1 MKNQPAVIHRSAP
14 FAVRHERARVGEDP
28 FVLSLLHHA
37 RLYRCVL
44 RLWLSASLAEI
55 VGDTDVVSTGDDSL
69 FDGVLPYPDLVAGF
83 LLLRCRACR
92 LPLYSDTRGVGR
104 SSGPLIR

>member
-1 MKNQPAVIHRSAP
+1 MFVHPIVIRHSAP

-28 FVLSLLHHA
+28 LVLSLLHHA
-37 RLYRCVL
+37 RLYCCVL

-55 VGDTDVVSTGDDSL
+55 EGNADVVSAGDDSL
-69 FDGVLPYPDLVAGF
+69 LDGVFPYPDLVAGF
-83 LLLRCRACR
+83 LLLRCRARR
-92 LPLYSDTRGVGR
+92 LPLPSGLCSIGR